1 MSFLTDVLAAV
12 GGSPSVLLV
21 RYRGVGQTVV
31 GGELQTWDDARGA
44 SGYGPTATG
53 YGAPKPAVD
62 VNGVVSCDGVQN
74 HYSTGMQAIF
84 DQTTPGTWIYLG
96 IVPNNSVAIVMDSE
110 PSTGYPNLDAIVGT
124 GGRIEGYFSDGTSR
138 GLTADGLQIVMKYWA
153 GSSPSGG
160 AHAGDSWKM
169 LEVRGH
175 VPSRPTNEGAN
186 PGLYGPKAYRIGD
199 WTNGPGFHAATQEYF
214 SMWVDHALSAT
225 EKTNLV
231 ALLKAEFP
239 TAFIDTSKGYI
250 IPDGDS
256 RVAGATLADPVTEA
270 WPAKMMVTLGLS
282 ATYEMMNAG
291 VSSRSTA
298 TARTAFNKR
307 LGGFYDASRTLHQ
320 IVMVSGSFIN
330 SLSEGATAA
339 SILADLIAHCTEARD
354 LGNKVIVTT
363 ELPWVGGAGYPAS
376 DVNAHN
382 AYIRAHRAEFADELA
397 DFALILTDPTD
408 PTDWSDDQ
416 KHPNASGHNKLANT
430 AVYGAAAAVT
440 RLLSSLPPISGT
452 GQGRLSP
459 LVGAGTTRVLVGAH
473 AQTQLSPLVGAGT
486 ARTNAQATGSAILS
500 PLVGA
505 GQAHV
510 MLRATGA
517 GVLSALMGFGSQ
529 QLPNLATGAGRLAS
543 FISTGQ
549 LRLMLRAASA
559 GFLKALVGHGGWAP
573 VEIVHPAGAATLRW
587 VIGEALAKS
596 FAFKQG
602 ELTPWDLLL
611 NEDLANATSVSITV
625 RSDRSTTPPI
635 IADGA
640 CTKDPLVVGK
650 CRYTPTEDQ
659 VAAPPGTY
667 LVEVKAVFSDGSERH
682 YPGPLG
688 FGRLVIE
695 RALS

>member
-452 GQGRLSP
+452 GQGDRKSVVCHP
-459 LVGAGTTRVLVGAH
+459 LPARGHGPGPCDVAGNGRGCAVGTDGVRVTAATEPRYRRGPVGQLYQHRSAATDAPRGECRVPQSTGGARRVGAGRDCTSGRSRHAALGDWRGVGEE
-473 AQTQLSPLVGAGT
+473 
-486 ARTNAQATGSAILS
+486 
-500 PLVGA
+500 
-505 GQAHV
+505 
-510 MLRATGA
+510 
-517 GVLSALMGFGSQ
+517 
-529 QLPNLATGAGRLAS
+529 
-543 FISTGQ
+543 
-549 LRLMLRAASA
+549 LRLQTRRAD
-559 GFLKALVGHGGWAP
+559 ALGP
-573 VEIVHPAGAATLRW
+573 
-587 VIGEALAKS
+587 
-596 FAFKQG
+596 
-602 ELTPWDLLL
+602 
-611 NEDLANATSVSITV
+611 
-625 RSDRSTTPPI
+625 
-635 IADGA
+635 
-640 CTKDPLVVGK
+640 
-650 CRYTPTEDQ
+650 PTERGPSGG
-659 VAAPPGTY
+659 APGHVPG
-667 LVEVKAVFSDGSERH
+667 
-682 YPGPLG
+682 
-688 FGRLVIE
+688 
-695 RALS
+695 